1 MNNAATQTLLL
12 DYQMPITVTFRRWNK
27 WYTNAKKSLQ
37 GETFA
42 QTASFATDMVVNA
55 QAGALT
61 AVVLFA
67 VASLIRK

>member
-1 MNNAATQTLLL
+1 MNNVVTQTLLL
-12 DYQMPITVTFRRWNK
+12 EYQMPVTVTFRRWNK

-42 QTASFATDMVVNA
+42 QTVSFATEMVVNA
-55 QAGALT
+55 QAGAIT
-61 AVVLFA
+61 AVALFA